1 MEKDEFFLK
10 RIRELANLS
19 WQRDIVTFS
28 DFLNL
33 NEQNIVSSLKHQFP
47 QIVMETSGG
56 YENAERQM
64 VAFHPD
70 ALAFTWE
77 YPITAIKIE
86 PAYPKFAEKL
96 FHLQQLANDAYKNN
110 ELRIRLSRKEKYEF
124 ALLLVIQWFRLPA
137 LRIENEEVFE
147 DMMPKMVRLFQEG
160 LALEL
165 NNPDIAKLRIQSKIK
180 DKAVYHAESTFMNE
194 DLLDRYSTLLSNNIW
209 TFNYSV
215 NGDFYTSDFPIT
227 VNPHVNNVKPICQGL
242 AQYGAELTFPIS
254 KNLLLTIW
262 DKDYFSDKE
271 SDECKMEVVHGR
283 DLREANHIRTMYA
296 QRQLFSNKNNFEFID
311 FISRIMPITKNPFR

>member
-77 YPITAIKIE
+77 YPI
-86 PAYPKFAEKL
+86 
-96 FHLQQLANDAYKNN
+96 DC
-110 ELRIRLSRKEKYEF
+110 
-124 ALLLVIQWFRLPA
+124 
-137 LRIENEEVFE
+137 LRIEPKALKFSEELSHRDYLGALMNLGIERELIGDIIIKDSDAYIFCISHIADYICDNLDTIRHTHIHCSVCEEVVPALKPELE
-147 DMMPKMVRLFQEG
+147 DIRIIAASPRIDAVVASITKLSRSNSNELFS
-160 LALEL
+160 
-165 NNPDIAKLRIQSKIK
+165 SKKI
-180 DKAVYHAESTFMNE
+180 Y
-194 DLLDRYSTLLSNNIW
+194 
-209 TFNYSV
+209 V
-215 NGDFYTSDFPIT
+215 NGQCIENKSA
-227 VNPHVNNVKPICQGL
+227 HLKPDDILVIRGIGKFI
-242 AQYGAELTFPIS
+242 YVGDESETRKGRTYLTLKRYI
-254 KNLLLTIW
+254 
-262 DKDYFSDKE
+262 
-271 SDECKMEVVHGR
+271 
-283 DLREANHIRTMYA
+283 
-296 QRQLFSNKNNFEFID
+296 
-311 FISRIMPITKNPFR
+311 